1 MGATY
6 LPLLI
11 MCYNA
16 GDDRMNQKISD
27 DKQAGVERE
36 DRLRKKV
43 ILLLTVLLV
52 IAITVGLFVFS
63 QRYPEKIEAFE
74 NYGYLGAFLISMVSN
89 ATVILP
95 VPGILVFL
103 PIVTAFNPVLLGL
116 VGATGGI
123 IGEITGYMAGYS
135 GSGMIQDSRMYAR
148 MEGWMRRWGAW
159 TVFVFA
165 AVPFLP
171 LDIAGMV
178 AGAIRFPLWKFLL
191 VAWVGKSLKY
201 IGLLVAGFYGWEFV
215 LPYLG

>member
-1 MGATY
+1 
-6 LPLLI
+6 
-11 MCYNA
+11 
-16 GDDRMNQKISD
+16 MNQKISD
-27 DKQAGVERE
+27 DKQVGVERG

-43 ILLLTVLLV
+43 IPLLTLLLVV
-52 IAITVGLFVFS
+52 AISVGLFVFS
-63 QRYPEKIEAFE
+63 QHYPGKIEEFE
-74 NYGYLGAFLISMVSN
+74 SYGYLGAFLISMVSN

-103 PIVTAFNPVLLGL
+103 PIVAAFNPVLLGL

-135 GSGMIQDSRMYAR
+135 GSGIIQDSRMYTK

-165 AVPFLP
+165 AIPLLP

-215 LPYLG
+215 LPYFS

>member
-1 MGATY
+1 
-6 LPLLI
+6 
-11 MCYNA
+11 
-16 GDDRMNQKISD
+16 MNQEISH
-27 DKQAGVERE
+27 DKQGGVEKKS
-36 DRLRKKV
+36 RLRKK
-43 ILLLTVLLV
+43 IIPLLTLLLVV
-52 IAITVGLFVFS
+52 AVSVGLFVFS
-63 QRYPEKIEAFE
+63 QRNPEMIEGFE

-103 PIVTAFNPVLLGL
+103 PIVTAFNPILLGL

-135 GSGMIQDSRMYAR
+135 GSGMVQDSRMYAR

-165 AVPFLP
+165 ATPLLP

-178 AGAIRFPLWKFLL
+178 AGTIRFPLWKFLL

-215 LPYLG
+215 LPYFS

>member
-1 MGATY
+1 
-6 LPLLI
+6 
-11 MCYNA
+11 
-16 GDDRMNQKISD
+16 MNQQISH
-27 DKQAGVERE
+27 DKQVGVERQE
-36 DRLRKKV
+36 RLKKKV
-43 ILLLTVLLV
+43 IPLLTLLLVTAVS
-52 IAITVGLFVFS
+52 IALFVFS
-63 QRYPEKIEAFE
+63 QRYPEMMEEFE

-103 PIVTAFNPVLLGL
+103 PIVTAFNPILLGL
-116 VGATGGI
+116 IGATGGI

-165 AVPFLP
+165 ATPLLP
-171 LDIAGMV
+171 LDVAGIV
-178 AGAIRFPLWKFLL
+178 AGAIHFPLWKFLL

-201 IGLLVAGFYGWEFV
+201 IGLLVAGFYGLEFV
-215 LPYLG
+215 LPYFS

>member
-1 MGATY
+1 
-6 LPLLI
+6 

-16 GDDRMNQKISD
+16 RDDRMSQKISN
-27 DKQAGVERE
+27 DKQAGVEKE
-36 DRLRKKV
+36 DRLKKKV
-43 ILLLTVLLV
+43 IPILTLLLV
-52 IAITVGLFVFS
+52 IAITAGLFVFF
-63 QRYPEKIEAFE
+63 QRYPEKIEEFL
-74 NYGYLGAFLISMVSN
+74 NYGYLGAFLICMVSN

-159 TVFVFA
+159 AVFVFA

-178 AGAIRFPLWKFLL
+178 AGAMRFPLWKFLL
-191 VAWVGKSLKY
+191 VGWVGKSLKY
-201 IGLLVAGFYGWEFV
+201 IGLLVAGFYGWELV
-215 LPYLG
+215 LPYFS

>member
-1 MGATY
+1 
-6 LPLLI
+6 

-16 GDDRMNQKISD
+16 RDDRMSQKISN
-27 DKQAGVERE
+27 DKQVGVEGE
-36 DRLRKKV
+36 DRLKKKV
-43 ILLLTVLLV
+43 IPILTLLLV

-63 QRYPEKIEAFE
+63 QRYPEKIEEFE
-74 NYGYLGAFLISMVSN
+74 NYGYLGAFLICMVSN

-148 MEGWMRRWGAW
+148 VEGWMRRWGAW

-165 AVPFLP
+165 AIPLLP

-215 LPYLG
+215 LPYFS

>member
-1 MGATY
+1 
-6 LPLLI
+6 

-16 GDDRMNQKISD
+16 GDDRMSQKISNG
-27 DKQAGVERE
+27 KQVEVERG

-43 ILLLTVLLV
+43 IPILTLLLV
-52 IAITVGLFVFS
+52 IAVSVGLFVFS
-63 QRYPEKIEAFE
+63 QRYPEKIEEFE
-74 NYGYLGAFLISMVSN
+74 NYGYLGAFLICMASN

-116 VGATGGI
+116 IGATGGI

-159 TVFVFA
+159 AVFVFA
-165 AVPFLP
+165 AVPLLP

-178 AGAIRFPLWKFLL
+178 AGAMRFPLWKFLL

-215 LPYLG
+215 LPYFS

>member
-1 MGATY
+1 MS
-6 LPLLI
+6 
-11 MCYNA
+11 
-16 GDDRMNQKISD
+16 QKISN
-27 DKQAGVERE
+27 DKQAGVEGGE
-36 DRLRKKV
+36 WWKKKV
-43 ILLLTVLLV
+43 IPLLTLLLV
-52 IAITVGLFVFS
+52 IAVTVGLFVFS
-63 QRYPEKIEAFE
+63 QRYPEKIAEFE
-74 NYGYLGAFLISMVSN
+74 NYGYLGAFLICMVSN

-135 GSGMIQDSRMYAR
+135 GGGMIQDSRMYAR

-159 TVFVFA
+159 AVFVFA
-165 AVPFLP
+165 AVPLLP

-178 AGAIRFPLWKFLL
+178 AGAMRFPLWKFLL
-191 VAWVGKSLKY
+191 VGWVGKSLKY